1 MCRRISFWTLLCCDQ
16 EWEWGSGCKC
26 QSVLSTFAFVL
37 HIQIV
42 FPCGLVVCL
51 LGFLC
56 IFFVSCVFVDR
67 VVCFLLFVFWFDFLS
82 LLFLY
87 LILSLPFR
95 VHVLLLFRFCLIA
108 FYYRHGLP
116 ARRKME
122 KSKKNKP

>member
-1 MCRRISFWTLLCCDQ
+1 MIKS
-16 EWEWGSGCKC
+16 GSGGVGVSAKVFSLLLLLFCTYR
-26 QSVLSTFAFVL
+26 LF
-37 HIQIV
+37 

-95 VHVLLLFRFCLIA
+95 VHVLLLFRFCLVA

-116 ARRKME
+116 ARRKMK